1 MKRFDF
7 PLNKILSLR
16 IFYEKQAEIELQ
28 QATGKRDAVKM
39 EIENIDVNVEE
50 VSVLFSKSIEMN
62 ILMATENYVKALKL
76 KKLQLQTKLVELEHN
91 VKICIEKYQEA
102 LKKRKI
108 LERLKEKKMEEWKN
122 ELEKEE
128 LLSIDEVISA
138 KKSLQS

>member
-102 LKKRKI
+102 LKMRKV
-108 LERLKEKKMEEWKN
+108 LERLKEKRMEEWRS

-128 LLSIDEVISA
+128 IISIDEVISA

>member
-62 ILMATENYVKALKL
+62 ILMTTENYVKALKL

-102 LKKRKI
+102 LKMRKV
-108 LERLKEKKMEEWKN
+108 LERLKEKRMEEWRS

-128 LLSIDEVISA
+128 IISIDEVISA

>member
-1 MKRFDF
+1 MKKFDF

-16 IFYEKQAEIELQ
+16 AFYERQAEIELQ
-28 QATGKRDAVKM
+28 HATGKRDVVKM
-39 EIENIDVNVEE
+39 EIENIDINVRE
-50 VSVLFSKSIEMN
+50 VSTLFSESVEMN
-62 ILMATENYVKALKL
+62 TLIAAENYVKALKL
-76 KKLQLQTKLVELEHN
+76 KKLQLQTELIELEHN
-91 VKICIEKYQEA
+91 VRICIEKYQEA

-138 KKSLQS
+138 KISARS